1 MLWAVIAF
9 ERFRDGVLAVL
20 HPTMAEPR
28 QGQGIS
34 FARKDRI
41 QDLEAT
47 DSCDVVKN
55 AVNLKVHL
63 IQSLLHVQDV
73 LGCHLNQAAA
83 MSPERS
89 YGADEP
95 RWPKTG
101 TEQSNRVEVLEPLA
115 IGYVCLPARNV
126 LHMLCVDQIDLQSP
140 RFQDLVDRNPV
151 HAGRL
156 HRDRMNPAL
165 LEPVG

>member
-1 MLWAVIAF
+1 MLWTVIAF
-9 ERFRDGVLAVL
+9 ERFCDSVLAVL
-20 HPTMAEPR
+20 DSAMAEPH

-34 FARKDRI
+34 FTRKDRI

-47 DSCDVVKN
+47 DSRDVVKN

-63 IQSLLHVQDV
+63 IQSLLHMQDV

-89 YGADEP
+89 YGADQP

-101 TEQSNRVEVLEPLA
+101 TE
-115 IGYVCLPARNV
+115 
-126 LHMLCVDQIDLQSP
+126 
-140 RFQDLVDRNPV
+140 
-151 HAGRL
+151 
-156 HRDRMNPAL
+156 
-165 LEPVG
+165 

>member
-1 MLWAVIAF
+1 MLRAVIAF
-9 ERFRDGVLAVL
+9 ERFCDRVLAVL
-20 HPTMAEPR
+20 HTTMAEPR

-41 QDLEAT
+41 QYFEAAG
-47 DSCDVVKN
+47 SRDVVKN
-55 AVNLKVHL
+55 AMNLKVHL
-63 IQSLLHVQDV
+63 IQSLLHMQDV

-101 TEQSNRVEVLEPLA
+101 TEQSNRVQVLAPLA
-115 IGYVCLPARNV
+115 IRNV
-126 LHMLCVDQIDLQSP
+126 GL
-140 RFQDLVDRNPV
+140 
-151 HAGRL
+151 
-156 HRDRMNPAL
+156 
-165 LEPVG
+165 